1 MDSKNLMISI
11 SGIRGVVGAPDG
23 LTPETALRFAA
34 AFATYCKKGKITL
47 GSDTRPSRTTIIP
60 AVMSGLTGCGL
71 DVVYIGICPTPT
83 VELAVK
89 EMKASGGIVITA
101 SHNPIEWN
109 ALKMLNSK
117 GMFLSD
123 KEGKEILKI
132 YRSGRFDYKTHKAL
146 GNVYDDDFVPVHID
160 RILRLPA
167 VRVGSIR
174 KRKFKVA
181 IDCVNGAGSM
191 LSPKLLERL
200 GCRVTAINCET
211 SGKFTRGPEPIPK
224 NLRQLSRAVREN
236 GCDIGFAHDPD
247 ADRLAIVD
255 ENGKPIGEEYT
266 LAFTVDYILSIER
279 GSIAINLST
288 SRMNDDIA
296 AACGVKC
303 HRTAVGEINVSLQLK
318 KSRGVIGGE
327 GNGGVIYPPL
337 LYGRD
342 GAVGIALI
350 LSYMARKKITVSEA
364 VSILPHYI
372 MIKDRIEMDRR
383 TLQKRL
389 PALKTEFKGAR
400 VNSLDG
406 IKFDFE
412 DSWIHIRTSNT
423 EPMTRIIAEATTSR
437 RADKLIKKA
446 KSILAG

>member
-1 MDSKNLMISI
+1 MDSKNLMASI

-34 AFATYCKKGKITL
+34 AFATYCKKGKIIL

-60 AVMSGLTGCGL
+60 AVMAGLTGCGL

-83 VELAVK
+83 AELAVK

-109 ALKMLNSK
+109 ALKMLNSG

-123 KEGKEILKI
+123 EEGNEVLKI
-132 YRSGRFDYKTHKAL
+132 YRSGRFAYKIHKRL

-160 RILRLPA
+160 RILKLPA

-200 GCRVTAINCET
+200 GCEITAINCET
-211 SGKFTRGPEPIPK
+211 TGKFTRGPEPIPK

-236 GCDIGFAHDPD
+236 RCDIGFAHDPD
-247 ADRLAIVD
+247 ADRLAVVD

-266 LAFTVDYILSIER
+266 LAFVVDYILSIER

-296 AACGVKC
+296 AAYGVRC

-364 VSILPHYI
+364 ASILPHYI
-372 MIKDRIEMDRR
+372 MIKDRIDMDRR

-389 PALKTEFKGAR
+389 PTLKTEFQGAR
-400 VNSLDG
+400 VNLLDG

-412 DSWIHIRTSNT
+412 DSWVHIRASNT
-423 EPMTRIIAEATTSR
+423 EPMTRIIAEAATSR